1 MILFIILSIIIL
13 LALLFIYSACVVAA
27 ISDDKMGIR

>member
-1 MILFIILSIIIL
+1 MILFIILSIRIL
-13 LALLFIYSACVVAA
+13 LVLLFIDSACVVAA